1 MLDIGIKRVLFS
13 RIKGLFASY
22 LMDMLSALHM
32 TGASPKRL
40 TLIGGEP
47 LFLEP
52 RIGLTPPN
60 WRDRHEPSEAVW
72 CIEAL
77 TRQP

>member
-1 MLDIGIKRVLFS
+1 MLDIGIKRVLCS

-52 RIGLTPPN
+52 ASASPRRTGGIDMSRRRLFGASK
-60 WRDRHEPSEAVW
+60 H
-72 CIEAL
+72 
-77 TRQP
+77 